1 MKIRSILALGTA
13 VLAATVVIVA
23 SAQNQNE
30 RAPFWPAI
38 TNNQVVKEWYSDV
51 PWHQKLGTYAGNQ
64 IDEPLIMPYEALPQ
78 DDKNYCASK
87 NWSNAVCMLEVG
99 VTNILGME
107 RIDTLYATP
116 VMTPSTA
123 PIGTPIIK
131 DPPECLEDKSMP
143 CVEVMLK
150 VGNYYATSRDNRITL
165 APRVYGNH
173 NGDAGVYD
181 RYTITDATTYAP
193 QLPWFMS
200 HYCDAMFGKPA
211 NSDTFPDVQ
220 DPVCYA
226 DYFSPFNNGFNAWG
240 VGGREGWPRAVPWSV
255 WPQSDTNHCLEGT
268 TVCNI
273 VLATF
278 DLAPVPAAFTSDM
291 QFSKYNDFLLQWF
304 NYALT
309 NFKTDQGPAENQRRF
324 PWSGNPM
331 QWKDFYPQSAQNPF
345 LGTFAAEKP
354 PGSRPQGDDCDTT
367 LTGPPEG
374 VTNCTTTQPYRAAQT
389 LYPRQCTLDDL
400 AKGDATRLRKCGI
413 NYELHHNGWRQQW
426 PSTWDKQLLIA
437 ADIIPA
443 NQYGR
448 TSFLFAGVP
457 GLQLPV
463 SFYKDPANAKD
474 YSIYEQVYNTSI
486 FSLYLPIANEA
497 DIKRAFADRQY
508 TGRQFYHTLL
518 MTNHMEADP
527 DVFADG
533 IRGRAL
539 WHNEYRMEGM
549 YREFLKPESL
559 AKTKFPTMSFN
570 AAFAESDAKVPFH
583 GETCDSCHVRN
594 GSGIPINTE
603 RKLDAKLQEF
613 MTGAE
618 YNPKSNAAGSGFT
631 GPDYTFTGR
640 IHPMKLVFFDLRR
653 RTERADGSTYSEP
666 KAFTPLTLLSP
677 PRTSPSSDLYYSN
690 AIMNFYGDSFH
701 VTQGNGV
708 TQGNSY
714 RWSYV
719 DARADS
725 LVVATQRRNAELN
738 KIYTPWQVKVGSFTA
753 GDDCQIVSPGPTG
766 NPWPTT
772 CNDVS
777 GGAIEQAISTQAVGY
792 MLLNGKRLG
801 NSSAIEAMPDDAIM
815 RFRTTQEAL
824 LGKDIAGELIWT
836 VGSRDGVDGT
846 VKRNCIK
853 NSRHDCYIGRFGWL
867 GDRASLEDQVA
878 NAAFVEMNM
887 TSSEGYGKLYP
898 NGKSTSPIRY
908 LTPNCGPADK
918 ACVTQTGNRDLS
930 ERDIERMAEYA
941 RWIGNPTRSEFQ
953 VQLREVI
960 DGERVFRNLKC
971 DTCHVIDR
979 IDFDPDNTMLSKRY
993 RERLEKRY
1001 NPSTNG
1007 NKPFLSYL
1015 GTDLLMHDMGYLSQV
1030 GVVPAGTQIR
1040 DSATGVVYA
1049 QYQNYVQKIR
1059 TPALKGMRFNR
1070 FVTDSQANTKN
1081 PASDAN
1087 RTADPA
1093 CDFLMHDGRAC
1104 DAIEAAF
1111 MHDGPAIKKL
1121 GIIDA
1126 LNDLS
1131 ADDVRYLRA
1140 FLYSL

>member
-13 VLAATVVIVA
+13 MLAATVAIIA
-23 SAQNQNE
+23 SAQNQDE
-30 RAPFWPAI
+30 RAPFWPA
-38 TNNQVVKEWYSDV
+38 TTGKPVVKEWYSDV

-64 IDEPLIMPYEALPQ
+64 IDEPLIMPYAALPQ
-78 DDKNYCASK
+78 DDKDYCAGK

-107 RIDTLYATP
+107 RIDTPYAMPVKTP
-116 VMTPSTA
+116 DTA
-123 PIGTPIIK
+123 PPGTPIIN
-131 DPPECLEDKSMP
+131 DPPECDGGMP
-143 CVEVMLK
+143 CIEVMLK
-150 VGNYYATSRDNRITL
+150 VGNYYATTHDGKVLL

-173 NGDAGVYD
+173 NGVNGVYD
-181 RYTITDATTYAP
+181 RYTITDGTTYAP

-200 HYCDAMFGKPA
+200 HYCDAMFKEPA
-211 NSDTFPDVQ
+211 NGGAFPDLQ

-226 DYFSPFNNGFNAWG
+226 DYLSPFNNGFNAWG
-240 VGGREGWPRAVPWSV
+240 VGGSAGWPRTVPWSV
-255 WPQSDTNHCLEGT
+255 WPQSDTNHCLQGT

-278 DLAPVPAAFTSDM
+278 DLAPVPATFTPDTV
-291 QFSKYNDFLLQWF
+291 FWKYNDFLLQWF

-309 NFKTDQGPAENQRRF
+309 NFKGDQGTAENQRHF

-331 QWKDFYPQSAQNPF
+331 RWEDFYPQSAQNPF
-345 LGTFAAEKP
+345 IGTFAAAKP
-354 PGSRPQGDDCDTT
+354 PGAEPQGPDCDTT

-389 LYPRQCTLDDL
+389 LYPRRCTLDDL
-400 AKGDATRLRKCGI
+400 ARGDATRLRKCGL
-413 NYELHHNGWRQQW
+413 NYELHHNGWLQQW
-426 PSTWDKQLLIA
+426 PSTWDEQVLRA
-437 ADIIPA
+437 ADIMPA

-463 SFYKDPANAKD
+463 SFYKDPANPKG

-497 DIKRAFADRQY
+497 DTRRAFGPRQY

-527 DVFADG
+527 DVFAEG
-533 IRGRAL
+533 IRGRTL

-549 YREFLKPESL
+549 YRESIEVSSP
-559 AKTKFPTMSFN
+559 AKTSFPAVSFN

-603 RKLDAKLQEF
+603 RKLDVKLQEF

-618 YNPKSNAAGSGFT
+618 YNPKSSMAGSGFS
-631 GPDYTFTGR
+631 GPDYTFTGQ

-653 RTERADGSTYSEP
+653 STARADSSTYSEP

-677 PRTSPSSDLYYSN
+677 PRTSTSSDLYYSN
-690 AIMNFYGDSFH
+690 TIMNFYGDSFH
-701 VTQGNGV
+701 VTQGN
-708 TQGNSY
+708 SY
-714 RWSYV
+714 QWSFGP
-719 DARADS
+719 AGSGS
-725 LVVATQRRNAELN
+725 LVVATQRKNAELN
-738 KIYTPWQVKVGSFTA
+738 KVYTPWQVKVGSFTV
-753 GDDCQIVSPGPTG
+753 GEDCQIKLPGPMG
-766 NPWPTT
+766 KPWPTT

-777 GGAIEQAISTQAVGY
+777 GGAIEQAIKTQAIGY

-815 RFRTTQEAL
+815 RFRATQEAL

-836 VGSRDGVDGT
+836 VGSRDGVNGT
-846 VKRNCIK
+846 VKRNCDTDMK
-853 NSRHDCYIGRFGWL
+853 SLDHCYIARFGWL

-887 TSSEGYGKLYP
+887 TSSEGYRKLYL

-908 LTPNCGPADK
+908 LAPNCGPADE
-918 ACVTQTGNRDLS
+918 ACVTKTGNRDLS

-953 VQLREVI
+953 VQLPDVI

-979 IDFDPDNTMLSKRY
+979 INFNPDNTMLGKAY
-993 RERLEKRY
+993 RERLKKRY
-1001 NPSTNG
+1001 DPNNASSQ
-1007 NKPFLSYL
+1007 PFLSYL

-1030 GVVPAGTQIR
+1030 GIVPEGTEIR
-1040 DSATGVVYA
+1040 DPATGVVYA
-1049 QYQNYVQKIR
+1049 QYRNYVQKIR

-1070 FVTDSQANTKN
+1070 FITDSQANTKKLG
-1081 PASDAN
+1081 
-1087 RTADPA
+1087 DPA

-1121 GIIDA
+1121 GIIGA

-1131 ADDVRYLRA
+1131 PEDVRRLRA